1 METSEAR
8 KIPNNDGEIVRE
20 IMTDNIINYNI
31 GENKIRIDKI
41 INMQQQYQWD
51 WDQDGQD
58 PHWRFQWY
66 RDGGRGGGTGII

>member
-41 INMQQQYQWD
+41 INMQQQYQ
-51 WDQDGQD
+51 
-58 PHWRFQWY
+58 
-66 RDGGRGGGTGII
+66 

>member
-31 GENKIRIDKI
+31 GEIEIRTDKI
-41 INMQQQYQWD
+41 INNNIGEIEIRMD
-51 WDQDGQD
+51 KIHTEDSSDIVMEAEEAE
-58 PHWRFQWY
+58 PE
-66 RDGGRGGGTGII
+66 